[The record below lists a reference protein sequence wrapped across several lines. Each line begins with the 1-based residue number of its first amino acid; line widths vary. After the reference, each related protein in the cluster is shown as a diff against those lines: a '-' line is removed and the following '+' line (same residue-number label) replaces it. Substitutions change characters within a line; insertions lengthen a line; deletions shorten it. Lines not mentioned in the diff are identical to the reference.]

1 MIESCDVSIGH
12 DRLDTPLRTRPQK
25 SPKRTNQRHPAPDQC
40 RVNLLTHLLHRAGLL
55 YRLYPPVSFLVRP
68 EQSEVTHTSNSK
80 K

>member
-12 DRLDTPLRTRPQK
+12 DRLDTSLRTRPK
-25 SPKRTNQRHPAPDQC
+25 KGSKRTNQRRPAPDQC
-40 RVNLLTHLLHRAGLL
+40 SVNLLTRLLHRAGLL
-55 YRLYPPVSFLVRP
+55 YRLYPSVSFLVWP